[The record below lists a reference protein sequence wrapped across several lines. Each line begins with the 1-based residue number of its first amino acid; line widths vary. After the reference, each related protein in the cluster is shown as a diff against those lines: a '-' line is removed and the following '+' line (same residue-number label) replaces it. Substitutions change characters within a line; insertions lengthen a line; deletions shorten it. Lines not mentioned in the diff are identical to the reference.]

1 MNSRAWLDRATL
13 AGIAAGVA
21 LLLQPWWPAGFRF
34 GFLVTAAATLGQI
47 VAAHLP
53 EKRA

>member
-1 MNSRAWLDRATL
+1 MNPRAWLDRATL
-13 AGIAAGVA
+13 VGIAAGVA

-53 EKRA
+53 ERRA